1 MKWINQDSTDKLRQ
15 NRKLREM
22 LRKMWSKMLRG

>member
-1 MKWINQDSTDKLRQ
+1 MKWINRDNTDKLRQ